1 MVVGITQ
8 YTNKNEAFPLD
19 KKTLNQVAL
28 RSFMVSASKNSETG
42 EAYGWCHALAP
53 ALKKI
58 HENEEDL
65 ALSMGHNLE
74 YVETGS
80 FFSTLAMGV
89 VLSMEAQKCD
99 LETIRSVRTTMNVLC
114 NSLSHALFNLMILST
129 IAIACIPGANNGNV
143 ASVVVFALAAMI
155 LTVVLRFVLIKVG
168 YAQGTKIMEKL
179 MKKKE
184 DLAQASK
191 IMGGFTVGGLIVL
204 ATKHIGTSNTLVSAV
219 QSSSLSSVASNILN
233 AVPACFGLVCTYVFY
248 YLLTK
253 KNYSITKCV
262 GIVVLI
268 GCIMI
273 AISFVLGMTT
283 SL

>member
-89 VLSMEAQKCD
+89 VLSLEAQKCD

-219 QSSSLSSVASNILN
+219 QSSSLSSVASSVLN
-233 AVPACFGLVCTYVFY
+233 AVPACIGLVCTYVFY

>member
-89 VLSMEAQKCD
+89 VLSLEAQKCD

-114 NSLSHALFNLMILST
+114 NRLSHALFNLMIL
-129 IAIACIPGANNGNV
+129 
-143 ASVVVFALAAMI
+143 
-155 LTVVLRFVLIKVG
+155 
-168 YAQGTKIMEKL
+168 
-179 MKKKE
+179 
-184 DLAQASK
+184 
-191 IMGGFTVGGLIVL
+191 
-204 ATKHIGTSNTLVSAV
+204 
-219 QSSSLSSVASNILN
+219 
-233 AVPACFGLVCTYVFY
+233 
-248 YLLTK
+248 
-253 KNYSITKCV
+253 
-262 GIVVLI
+262 
-268 GCIMI
+268 
-273 AISFVLGMTT
+273 
-283 SL
+283 

>member
-89 VLSMEAQKCD
+89 VLSLEAQKCD

-143 ASVVVFALAAMI
+143 ASVAVFALAAMI
-155 LTVVLRFVLIKVG
+155 LTVVLRFALIKVG

-184 DLAQASK
+184 DLAMASK

-204 ATKHIGTSNTLVSAV
+204 ATKHVSASNTFVSAV
-219 QSSSLSSVASNILN
+219 QSSSLSSVASSVLN
-233 AVPACFGLVCTYVFY
+233 AVPACIGLVCTYVFY

-268 GCIMI
+268 GCIMM

>member
-89 VLSMEAQKCD
+89 VLSLEAQKCD

-143 ASVVVFALAAMI
+143 ASVAVFALAAMI
-155 LTVVLRFVLIKVG
+155 LAVVLRFVLIKVG

-233 AVPACFGLVCTYVFY
+233 AVPACIGLVCTYVFY

>member
-89 VLSMEAQKCD
+89 VLSLEAQKCD

-191 IMGGFTVGGLIVL
+191 IMDGFTVGGLIVL

-219 QSSSLSSVASNILN
+219 QSSSLSSVASSVLN
-233 AVPACFGLVCTYVFY
+233 AVPACIGLVCTYVFY

-253 KNYSITKCV
+253 KNYSIAKCV

-273 AISFVLGMTT
+273 AICFVLGMTT

>member
-89 VLSMEAQKCD
+89 VLSLEAQKCD

-219 QSSSLSSVASNILN
+219 QSSSLSSVASSVLN

-253 KNYSITKCV
+253 KSYSIAKCV

>member
-89 VLSMEAQKCD
+89 VLSLEAQKCD

-233 AVPACFGLVCTYVFY
+233 AVPACIGLVCTYVFY

-253 KNYSITKCV
+253 KNYSITKFV

>member
-89 VLSMEAQKCD
+89 VLSLEAQKCD

-233 AVPACFGLVCTYVFY
+233 AVPACIGLVCTYVFY

-253 KNYSITKCV
+253 KNYSIAKCV

-268 GCIMI
+268 GCIMM
-273 AISFVLGMTT
+273 AISYILGMTT

>member
-89 VLSMEAQKCD
+89 VLSLEAQKCD

-233 AVPACFGLVCTYVFY
+233 AVPACIGLVCTYVFY

>member
-89 VLSMEAQKCD
+89 VLSLEAQKCD

-143 ASVVVFALAAMI
+143 ASVAVFALAAMI
-155 LTVVLRFVLIKVG
+155 LTVALRFVLIKVG

-233 AVPACFGLVCTYVFY
+233 AVPACIGLVCTYVFY

>member
-233 AVPACFGLVCTYVFY
+233 AVPACIGLVCTYVFY

>member
-89 VLSMEAQKCD
+89 VLSLEAQKCD

-143 ASVVVFALAAMI
+143 ASVVVFALATMI

-184 DLAQASK
+184 DLAKASK

-204 ATKHIGTSNTLVSAV
+204 ATKHVSASNAFVSAV
-219 QSSSLSSVASNILN
+219 QSSSLSSVASSVLN
-233 AVPACFGLVCTYVFY
+233 AVPACIGLVCTYVFY

>member
-19 KKTLNQVAL
+19 KKTLYQVAL

-89 VLSMEAQKCD
+89 VLSLEAQKCD

-233 AVPACFGLVCTYVFY
+233 AVPACIGLVCTYVFY

>member
-233 AVPACFGLVCTYVFY
+233 AVPACIGLVCTYVFY

-262 GIVVLI
+262 GIVILI

>member
-89 VLSMEAQKCD
+89 VLSLEAQKCD

-219 QSSSLSSVASNILN
+219 QSSSLSSVASSVLN
-233 AVPACFGLVCTYVFY
+233 AVPACIGLVCTYVFY

-253 KNYSITKCV
+253 KNYSIAKCV

>member
-89 VLSMEAQKCD
+89 VLSLEAQKCD

-233 AVPACFGLVCTYVFY
+233 AVPACIGLVCTYVFY

-253 KNYSITKCV
+253 KHYSITKCV

>member
-65 ALSMGHNLE
+65 ALAMGHNLE

-89 VLSMEAQKCD
+89 VLSLEAQKCD

-129 IAIACIPGANNGNV
+129 IAIACIPSANNGNV
-143 ASVVVFALAAMI
+143 AGVAVFALAAMI
-155 LTVVLRFVLIKVG
+155 LTIVLRFVLIKVG

-184 DLAQASK
+184 DLTQASK
-191 IMGGFTVGGLIVL
+191 IMGGFTVGVLIVL
-204 ATKHIGTSNTLVSAV
+204 ATKHVSASNTFVSAV
-219 QSSSLSSVASNILN
+219 QSSSLSSVASNVLN
-233 AVPACFGLVCTYVFY
+233 AVPACIGLVCTYVFY

-268 GCIMI
+268 GCIMM
-273 AISFVLGMTT
+273 AISCVLGMTT

>member
-42 EAYGWCHALAP
+42 EAYGWCHALVP

-89 VLSMEAQKCD
+89 VLSLEAQKCD

-233 AVPACFGLVCTYVFY
+233 AVPACIGLVCTYVFY